1 MYNNITPCFP
11 DKLYKLYYLKWSQK
25 KKIKIMTFF
34 CHHQNLFFDL
44 TVKT

>member
-1 MYNNITPCFP
+1 MYNNISPCFP
-11 DKLYKLYYLKWSQK
+11 DKLYKLYDFKWSQ